1 MLNVGGRKSLKLVLD
16 FFLYGSNYQCVESH
30 NKSNDFSSKIV
41 SVTILSAN
49 FVIASKNN
57 KNLLQ

>member
-16 FFLYGSNYQCVESH
+16 FLYGSNYQCVESH